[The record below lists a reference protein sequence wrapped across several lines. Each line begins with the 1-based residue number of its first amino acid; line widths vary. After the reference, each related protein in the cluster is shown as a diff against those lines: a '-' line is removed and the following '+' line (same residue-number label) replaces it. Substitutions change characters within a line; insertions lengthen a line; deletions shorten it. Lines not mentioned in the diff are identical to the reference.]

1 MTYRVVNA
9 KDFFNCSW
17 TTITASASTATNF
30 KCNNYSKFIL
40 FCSYRNYIADVLI
53 FHRISGC
60 RDEQASSANGAISTI
75 QEINTNDDW
84 YRVCPFFI
92 NFTPGRL
99 TQMSCSSV
107 NTTSLLPLTTV
118 RQFISII
125 DLFLNHIII
134 YLKHTLSSKEL
145 SLGAL

>member
-17 TTITASASTATNF
+17 TTIKAPASTATNF

-40 FCSYRNYIADVLI
+40 FCSNRNHIVDVLI
-53 FHRISGC
+53 FHHISGC
-60 RDEQASSANGAISTI
+60 RDEQASAGNGAISTI

-92 NFTPGRL
+92 NSTAGRL
-99 TQMSCSSV
+99 TQMSCSAVSAK
-107 NTTSLLPLTTV
+107 SLLPLTTV

-125 DLFLNHIII
+125 DLFINHI
-134 YLKHTLSSKEL
+134 
-145 SLGAL
+145 

>member
-17 TTITASASTATNF
+17 TTITAPASTATNF

-40 FCSYRNYIADVLI
+40 FCSNRNHIVDVLI
-53 FHRISGC
+53 FHHISGC
-60 RDEQASSANGAISTI
+60 RDEQASAGNGAISTI

-92 NFTPGRL
+92 NSTAGRL
-99 TQMSCSSV
+99 TQMSCSAVSAK
-107 NTTSLLPLTTV
+107 SLLPLTTV

-125 DLFLNHIII
+125 DLFINQI
-134 YLKHTLSSKEL
+134 
-145 SLGAL
+145 